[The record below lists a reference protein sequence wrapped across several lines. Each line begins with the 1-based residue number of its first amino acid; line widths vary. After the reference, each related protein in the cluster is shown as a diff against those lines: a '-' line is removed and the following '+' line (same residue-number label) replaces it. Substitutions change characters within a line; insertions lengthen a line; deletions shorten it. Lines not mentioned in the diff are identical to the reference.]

1 MKSIYTFLFTSV
13 TLFCFSQVPQSVNN
27 DTRLIID
34 SIESKSYLL
43 SCSVNEVINSK
54 LLIMYYGA
62 VGTFDK
68 ITLESEGVTGIKLEL
83 MGVGNNTPFGRAK
96 PLSNFPIKSDLSIN
110 NGIMHFTISGIPKLS
125 GVAKFDLNVGNKR
138 ISIVVNIAEQKLTQ
152 VNNSSSNESVQNPT
166 MPNNSSGNESV
177 QNPTKP
183 NSSNSAAQTKI
194 LKIDSVESKLYQL
207 TYLVNDVIN
216 NGLLIPYYGAVGTFD
231 KVILESEGV
240 TGIKLEL
247 RGVGDNTAIGRAKP
261 YVNFPLDLKSQFT
274 NISNGI
280 MHFSL
285 NGNPNEIG
293 VARFNLSIG
302 GKNIFVDVNVV
313 DSKLTLDSLVVRK
326 RDDYQFGPLEKG
338 ITVDFPAGKVLH
350 IKYFGAIKGQK
361 MDSLCVVSKGVE
373 GLVLRMPASKI
384 YYPSSFL
391 EISLKGTPLTS
402 GEAIFDIKLGGKN
415 CTLKIPVIERLTI
428 DSIDRKTY
436 EFNYF
441 IRDIAKE
448 GDSYYTEWGFDGG
461 GEYYGKIKNFKIP
474 YFGAVG
480 TLDKINLESSGVT
493 GMKLLL
499 EAVGQNQNNNNTPNV
514 VQFPVNISKNVL
526 TNGLLY
532 FKLSGTPSESGVAKF
547 DFVFGNK
554 EISIQVN
561 VKPSIDKNKLP
572 AEILTFFP
580 YHYVSGT
587 SFVNN
592 CTNPAWTNSSDF
604 YNCGRDEALIKDKNV
619 KTQIKMSFTKKVAN
633 ALSKVTS
640 ISGFVLNGQ
649 SIKSYGVKGL
659 VATFAGV
666 VCDENTNSVVF
677 EVQGIPQSGGT
688 AIFDLKLNNMTC
700 KVKLKVLDP
709 IYTFQAAKIGNTS
722 WMTENLAVRY
732 FRNGDPIPLAQSN
745 EEWKKAAIEK
755 RPAMCFYLNDS
766 TNAFTNFTDGRYDVK
781 YGVLYNWYAVV
792 DGRGLAPVG
801 WAIPSVGI
809 NRKDGAGNSTI
820 VRAHFEELSTSAK
833 IEEIKSKWGWK
844 ANLNGTNTKIFSAL
858 PGGGRLADGTFVG
871 GGEQANWWFTVL
883 DDDFYA
889 GSNFVYSDASK
900 IETFGKVV
908 SLGESKN
915 TLETNKP
922 DGGCGYS
929 IRCILSIT
937 SDLRDYNVNV
947 LSGNQLTGIK
957 DLNQNKKEPEG
968 GLAPEFT
975 EEEFQG
981 EEEKN

>member
-1 MKSIYTFLFTSV
+1 M
-13 TLFCFSQVPQSVNN
+13 TL
-27 DTRLIID
+27 
-34 SIESKSYLL
+34 
-43 SCSVNEVINSK
+43 K
-54 LLIMYYGA
+54 LTA
-62 VGTFDK
+62 VGDK
-68 ITLESEGVTGIKLEL
+68 SP
-83 MGVGNNTPFGRAK
+83 VG
-96 PLSNFPIKSDLSIN
+96 L
-110 NGIMHFTISGIPKLS
+110 
-125 GVAKFDLNVGNKR
+125 
-138 ISIVVNIAEQKLTQ
+138 
-152 VNNSSSNESVQNPT
+152 
-166 MPNNSSGNESV
+166 
-177 QNPTKP
+177 
-183 NSSNSAAQTKI
+183 
-194 LKIDSVESKLYQL
+194 
-207 TYLVNDVIN
+207 
-216 NGLLIPYYGAVGTFD
+216 
-231 KVILESEGV
+231 
-240 TGIKLEL
+240 
-247 RGVGDNTAIGRAKP
+247 AKP

-274 NISNGI
+274 HISNGI

-384 YYPSSFL
+384 NYPSDVL
-391 EISLKGTPLTS
+391 KISLKGTPLTS
-402 GEAIFDIKLGGKN
+402 GEAIFDINLGGKN

-499 EAVGQNQNNNNTPNV
+499 EAVGHNQNNNNTPNV

-709 IYTFQAAKIGNTS
+709 IYTFQAAKIGNTG

-781 YGVLYNWYAVV
+781 YGALYNWYAVV
-792 DGRGLAPVG
+792 DRRGLAPVG
-801 WAIPSVGI
+801 WSIPSVGI

-844 ANLNGTNTKIFSAL
+844 ANLNGTNTTIFSAL
-858 PGGGRLADGTFVG
+858 PGGARLADGTFVG

-900 IETFGKVV
+900 IETFGKAV

-915 TLETNKP
+915 TLEANKP

-937 SDLRDYNVNV
+937 SDLRDYNVNA
-947 LSGNQLTGIK
+947 LSGPQLTGLK
-957 DLNQNKKEPEG
+957 DLNQTIKEPEG
-968 GLAPEFT
+968 ELAPDFQ